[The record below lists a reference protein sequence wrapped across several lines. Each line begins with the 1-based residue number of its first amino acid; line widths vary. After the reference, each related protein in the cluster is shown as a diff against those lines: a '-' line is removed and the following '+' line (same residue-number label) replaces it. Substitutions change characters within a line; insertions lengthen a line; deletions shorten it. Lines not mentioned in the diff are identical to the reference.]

1 MIDNAEGIPRCESNL
16 DCSAT
21 RIGNP
26 AIVRLPDRFT
36 KSVRPLVPVLR
47 VGEEIVHL
55 VKRAADANGDGS
67 RFDGGNR

>member
-1 MIDNAEGIPRCESNL
+1 MIDNAEAIPRRESNL
-16 DCSAT
+16 DYSAI
-21 RIGNP
+21 RVGNP
-26 AIVRLPDRFT
+26 SVVRLSYRFT